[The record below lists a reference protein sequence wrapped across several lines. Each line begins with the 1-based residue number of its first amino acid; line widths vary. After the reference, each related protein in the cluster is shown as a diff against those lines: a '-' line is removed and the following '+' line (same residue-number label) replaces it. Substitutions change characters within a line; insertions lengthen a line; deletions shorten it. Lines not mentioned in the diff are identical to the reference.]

1 MTTSGPLAYF
11 WNHPRRTG
19 FIIFNLLVL
28 AAFVAW
34 GVFTSRPEAG
44 GLAGLPNLMLGY
56 AGMVVLMVAWI
67 GSWIAWAV
75 MVILRHRNDRRPS

>member
-1 MTTSGPLAYF
+1 MSAPRPLAYY

-19 FIIFNLLVL
+19 FILFNLAVL
-28 AAFVAW
+28 AAFVTW
-34 GVFTSRPEAG
+34 GVITSKPEPG

-56 AGMVVLMVAWI
+56 AGMTVLVVAWI

-75 MVILRHRNDRRPS
+75 MVILRHRNHRTS